1 MLKKR
6 LASLAVASLTLMALG
21 LASVGQASASTIETG
36 GTAFRAIY
44 GFPPGS
50 ATEPIGGGVGRNYGF
65 GENMLF
71 EACTSC
77 GVGTNLDITL
87 EGKVLESAEG
97 YIGGT
102 LMSNTTGESTIG
114 TEKVENPLSFAI
126 QFADLQHNTV
136 AGAAAPAYADTAD
149 RPWIAEICGEKAT
162 CKVDPRLA
170 GKAFQ
175 VQIQDVS
182 LNIGPGEVV
191 QGTAWATWANGTA
204 TEPACLTLTLPPAA
218 LSVDTLVET
227 QGPKPGEVITAVSGK
242 ACLIS
247 ANNDYYRSEP
257 KKTPAVV
264 IK

>member
-1 MLKKR
+1 MRGPIRSIL
-6 LASLAVASLTLMALG
+6 LAAFAVCAFMALT
-21 LASVGQASASTIETG
+21 VGSASGAVLEQG
-36 GTAFRAIY
+36 GSSFRAIY

-50 ATEPIGGGVGRNYGF
+50 ATEPIGGGVGRNFGF

-71 EACTSC
+71 QACTLCSPV
-77 GVGTNLDITL
+77 VGKNLDIEL
-87 EGKVLESAEG
+87 EGKVLESADA

-114 TEKVENPLSFAI
+114 TEKVENPLSFEI
-126 QFADLQHNTV
+126 QFADFQHNTV
-136 AGAAAPAYADTAD
+136 AAAAAPAFSDTDD

-175 VQIQDVS
+175 VEIQDVS
-182 LNIGPGEVV
+182 LDIGPGEVV
-191 QGTAWATWANGTA
+191 QGTAWGVWENGNA
-204 TEPACLTLTLPPAA
+204 TEPACIKLALPPAA
-218 LSVDTLVET
+218 LAVDTLVET

-247 ANNDYYRSEP
+247 ANNDYYP
-257 KKTPAVV
+257 GKTPAVV